1 VSAWVKSRDKRMKI
15 RGLTEPRV
23 GAAMGICI
31 ETNGS
36 VLSVAQLQALE
47 AEHGEEAR
55 RIVLAI
61 GMKATNAGE
70 LGRLTGMTA
79 ATSERFHKGQMRTL
93 RWLAFK
99 AEYLGWFAN
108 FIDEFTDPEEYAR
121 LQREI
126 ERRRPGSARLMGVDP
141 YYRSYNSNRYFTP
154 KRHRM

>member
-70 LGRLTGMTA
+70 FGRLTGMTA
-79 ATSERFHKGQMRTL
+79 ATAERFHKGQMRTS
-93 RWLAFK
+93 A
-99 AEYLGWFAN
+99 GW
-108 FIDEFTDPEEYAR
+108 R
-121 LQREI
+121 S
-126 ERRRPGSARLMGVDP
+126 RPSTWGGSPTSSTSSPTPRSTRACSARSSARPRARRG
-141 YYRSYNSNRYFTP
+141 
-154 KRHRM
+154 